1 MFNTKTIMA
10 HVFLFFTIFA
20 HAQKQENVNKDV
32 TFSGINFKTQEVNYK
47 ISKKETYQIAIEQ
60 HQNSIPKYFRFRC
73 EGNESSVTVQ
83 ISITDGMQIQTV
95 TKEINID
102 AVNDEYQV
110 SILPRNK
117 NDLVLNSNCY
127 IKSVVVI
134 NKSDNDVFIKSYNFS
149 NVSVINEVNVNQVF
163 AVDLDVENPKKY
175 MIFSNESKIISL
187 NVYKLNGEL
196 DERLMY
202 TLNPGENYLDF
213 SLLKKNFG
221 KKVIQTSTE
230 LVKKP
235 TNRIVVML

>member
-1 MFNTKTIMA
+1 
-10 HVFLFFTIFA
+10 
-20 HAQKQENVNKDV
+20 
-32 TFSGINFKTQEVNYK
+32 
-47 ISKKETYQIAIEQ
+47 
-60 HQNSIPKYFRFRC
+60 
-73 EGNESSVTVQ
+73 
-83 ISITDGMQIQTV
+83 
-95 TKEINID
+95 
-102 AVNDEYQV
+102 
-110 SILPRNK
+110 
-117 NDLVLNSNCY
+117 
-127 IKSVVVI
+127 
-134 NKSDNDVFIKSYNFS
+134 
-149 NVSVINEVNVNQVF
+149 
-163 AVDLDVENPKKY
+163 